1 MAGSHQ
7 RAKRYAVA
15 LRVRFRLAGSEACHS
30 GWTENVSVSG
40 LLFTTPTRIDIGSNI
55 EVWVE
60 MSSNGNASNPA
71 VLYCQGSVMRQA
83 ERSDSRALTALHIAH
98 FRILP
103 FTPVFRNTQ
112 LSYEHGEH
120 L

>member
-1 MAGSHQ
+1 MALPV
-7 RAKRYAVA
+7 RY
-15 LRVRFRLAGSEACHS
+15 RLIGADACHA

-40 LLFTTPTRIDIGSNI
+40 LLFTTATKIDVGCRV

-83 ERSDSRALTALHIAH
+83 TRGDSRPLTALHIAH

-112 LSYEHGEH
+112 LGHAHGEQ